1 MAVTVAELVA
11 IPFLKIS
18 FRAGAGGGGRLVTW
32 AHTSDLA
39 DPTEWL
45 APGDLLMSNGPN
57 IPAEPEAQESFLM
70 QLEAAGLSA
79 LAIGDDMHAPP
90 LSPALLER
98 ADQLAFPLLA
108 IPRDVPFV
116 AVSRAVANANSDEE
130 HKRLVDTVQLYEVLR
145 GAVSTGRVGSALLD
159 ELGRQL
165 RCRLVLVDAAT
176 ALPVVAVDPPPPPGL
191 GEHLIDELHARGGVF
206 PSVMRVRHDGV
217 LTIAMHVPTRRPTAL
232 VAMHTDDQT
241 PDLALLQH
249 AANIAALDVERV
261 TAEREHERRLGSELL
276 AAMLERRL
284 EPASA
289 QQQLDEHG
297 ISAASACLVSFGPS
311 PSGADEGNL
320 HHELAQR
327 GVPHLILWD
336 PNRCLLA
343 VPDGAAALSALRTAV
358 GAEVPLGVSDPLRR
372 PDRAPDAAREA
383 GWAQTAAQNLA
394 QPLVHYGESTP
405 LFLPRTLGE
414 AEIAVERVLAPI
426 LSYDDLHNTELLG
439 SLSVFLE
446 QNRSWQRSAELLHVH
461 KQTLVYRMRRV
472 EELTGRDL
480 RETGDVVQLWLALRA
495 LEFARGGPAAAP

>member
-1 MAVTVAELVA
+1 
-11 IPFLKIS
+11 
-18 FRAGAGGGGRLVTW
+18 
-32 AHTSDLA
+32 
-39 DPTEWL
+39 
-45 APGDLLMSNGPN
+45 
-57 IPAEPEAQESFLM
+57 
-70 QLEAAGLSA
+70 
-79 LAIGDDMHAPP
+79 
-90 LSPALLER
+90 
-98 ADQLAFPLLA
+98 
-108 IPRDVPFV
+108 
-116 AVSRAVANANSDEE
+116 
-130 HKRLVDTVQLYEVLR
+130 
-145 GAVSTGRVGSALLD
+145 
-159 ELGRQL
+159 
-165 RCRLVLVDAAT
+165 
-176 ALPVVAVDPPPPPGL
+176 
-191 GEHLIDELHARGGVF
+191 
-206 PSVMRVRHDGV
+206 MRVRHDGV